1 LLGLF
6 LLQERAKK
14 LALPE
19 LAGIEVRPI
28 HRVAVIGAGV
38 MGAGIAQWLAAR
50 GLAVHVQDLDTKAL
64 AAGLHRVEALA
75 RDGSKRR
82 LFTPTEATA
91 MLDRVTPILPSGPLA
106 GCDLVIEAAVERLD
120 LKRGI
125 FRDLEARAAPGTVL
139 ATNTSALSIDAIAG
153 ELAEPGRVVGL
164 HFFNPVHRM
173 KLVEV
178 VRGARTSPAAL
189 ATALEFTKAIGKLP
203 VVVADRP
210 GFLVNRV
217 LIPGLVEGVRLFR
230 EGCAPHDIDRALVAF
245 GLPMG
250 PLRLADEV
258 GLDVAHHVASEL
270 AGQLPHCAAP
280 GDTLQRIAAKGWLGR
295 KSGRGFYVHERGRR
309 TTPNPE
315 LHTFQERAAREA
327 SAEAIVDRVILP
339 MINEAARCLAEG
351 VVGAPEEVDF
361 ALVLGTGWA
370 PFRGGPLRYADARGV
385 AEITQQLEAL
395 AREVA
400 PHFSPCERLRAMA
413 AKSET
418 FYISTA

>member
-1 LLGLF
+1 
-6 LLQERAKK
+6 
-14 LALPE
+14 
-19 LAGIEVRPI
+19 V
-28 HRVAVIGAGV
+28 
-38 MGAGIAQWLAAR
+38 
-50 GLAVHVQDLDTKAL
+50 
-64 AAGLHRVEALA
+64 
-75 RDGSKRR
+75 
-82 LFTPTEATA
+82 
-91 MLDRVTPILPSGPLA
+91 PLA
-106 GCDLVIEAAVERLD
+106 SCDLVIEAAVERLD
-120 LKRGI
+120 LKRSI
-125 FRDLEARAAPGTVL
+125 FRDLEARAAAGTVL
-139 ATNTSALSIDAIAG
+139 ATNTSALSIDAIAEG
-153 ELAEPGRVVGL
+153 LAEPGRVVGL

-189 ATALEFTKAIGKLP
+189 AMGLEFTKAIGKLP

-230 EGCAPHDIDRALVAF
+230 EGRAPDEIDRALVAF

-280 GDTLQRIAAKGWLGR
+280 GDTLERMVAKGWLGR

-309 TTPNPE
+309 TAPNPE
-315 LHTFQERAAREA
+315 LGAFQENATRGS
-327 SAEAIVDRVILP
+327 SAEAMVDRVILP

-351 VVGAPEEVDF
+351 VVGAPEDVDF

-370 PFRGGPLRYADARGV
+370 PFRGGPLRHADARGV
-385 AEITQQLEAL
+385 GDIASRLEEL
-395 AREVA
+395 TREVA
-400 PHFSPCERLRAMA
+400 PHFNPCERLRAMA
-413 AKSET
+413 ARNET
-418 FYISTA
+418 FYSSTA